1 MKRRMNTQCY
11 GIIRYLPRPG
21 GQPQED
27 PCHFDGWYQI
37 ESWATSIY
45 AGWCKDY
52 PDWIVSIVTA
62 ERIKFNELADHEVWE
77 QRKGARR

>member
-1 MKRRMNTQCY
+1 MKRRKQY
-11 GIIRYLPRPG
+11 FGVIRYLPG
-21 GQPQED
+21 AGCQPQED

-45 AGWCKDY
+45 ERWCKDY

-62 ERIKFNELADHEVWE
+62 ERIRFNEFTDHEVWDR
-77 QRKGARR
+77 RKEASR